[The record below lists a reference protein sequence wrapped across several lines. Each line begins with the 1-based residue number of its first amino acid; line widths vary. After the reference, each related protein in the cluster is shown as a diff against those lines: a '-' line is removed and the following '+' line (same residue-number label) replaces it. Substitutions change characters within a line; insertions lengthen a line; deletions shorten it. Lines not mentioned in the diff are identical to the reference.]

1 MRCGTAAAPYFL
13 MTTKPKSLQTKW
25 FGWKPDL
32 PDVRDLRVSLAPPDV
47 ALPPFVDLST
57 DPAMPAIYDQGPLGS
72 CTGNAIAAAVAFL
85 RNKMGAVPFAP
96 SRLFIYYNER
106 LLEGTVDEDAGA
118 YIRDGFKAINHWGV
132 APESMWKYDVA
143 KFAKKPTVRS
153 YQRAMANQAL
163 VYQRVPQNLNTMKA
177 LLHNRVPIV
186 FGFSVYESFESA
198 EVARTGDIPM
208 PSPAQGIIAGHAMAH
223 VGYDE
228 SRFRFINRNSWN
240 TDWGRA
246 GYCTMPYDYALNP
259 DLSDDLWVV
268 TKVELGKAP
277 AAAA

>member
-1 MRCGTAAAPYFL
+1 MGAAANSFRVCSVSLKRCGTVAAPYFP

-106 LLEGTVDEDAGA
+106 LLEGTVNEDAGA
-118 YIRDGFKAINHWGV
+118 Y
-132 APESMWKYDVA
+132 
-143 KFAKKPTVRS
+143 
-153 YQRAMANQAL
+153 NQAL

-198 EVARTGDIPM
+198 EVASTGDIPM

-228 SRFRFINRNSWN
+228 SRFRFIDRNSWN